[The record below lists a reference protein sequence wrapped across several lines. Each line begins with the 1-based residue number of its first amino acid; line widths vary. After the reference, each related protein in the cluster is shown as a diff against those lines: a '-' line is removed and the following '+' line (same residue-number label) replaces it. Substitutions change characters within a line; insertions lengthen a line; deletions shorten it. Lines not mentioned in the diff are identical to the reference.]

1 MASAFNIQPIGR
13 FNGECEPVKRPK
25 EIACFS
31 YDNKHEFH
39 LDDRSLQW
47 YYPPELGADLS
58 RGFDQFDKHDDSKDE
73 HIDSLLKTIMAH
85 EEEEGKKIDAQIV
98 TWRGMM
104 TKIMSSPFD
113 DRDGYVDLL
122 LACDDYG
129 YLTWRLSSFEMNAT
143 LYQDCIFIEENHAYK
158 QATQQEQQQRQ
169 QQSRRGQ
176 MSPDVMAYWGYKFET
191 LCCLP
196 RPWGEVSRD
205 LIENRDKEIVSNK
218 AQYCSVVRTG
228 IGKTILCLG
237 GEVDAIW
244 DSKPMQKGAPINWI
258 ELKTSVEIR
267 DDRTMQNF
275 ERKLMKFWIQSFLLG
290 VPKIIVGFR
299 SQKGILTKLE
309 EIQTAKIPETAA
321 KRGVRS
327 WDANMCINF
336 ASAFLEWLRN
346 TINDEGVWRIRRRPG
361 SGTIE
366 VFKVEEVGHGS
377 ILTDEFI
384 NWRIKLSLNSGG
396 GSGTP

>member
-1 MASAFNIQPIGR
+1 MANTFNIQPVVR
-13 FNGECEPVKRPK
+13 FDGECAAVKRPK

-31 YDNKHEFH
+31 YDEKHEFH

-58 RGFDQFDKHDDSKDE
+58 GGFEQFDKHDNSKDE
-73 HIDSLLKTIMAH
+73 HIDSLLKTIMAY
-85 EEEEGKKIDAQIV
+85 EEEEGKKIDVEFV

-104 TKIMSSPFD
+104 TKILSTPFE
-113 DRDGYVDLL
+113 DRDG
-122 LACDDYG
+122 
-129 YLTWRLSSFEMNAT
+129 
-143 LYQDCIFIEENHAYK
+143 FIEENHAYK
-158 QATQQEQQQRQ
+158 LASVQEQQQNQRKP
-169 QQSRRGQ
+169 RRGQ
-176 MSPDVMAYWGYKFET
+176 MSPDVMTYWGYKFET

-196 RPWGEVSRD
+196 RPWGEVARD
-205 LIENRDKEIVSNK
+205 FIENRDKEIVNNK

-228 IGKTILCLG
+228 IGKSTLCLG

-244 DSKPMQKGAPINWI
+244 DSKPVEKGAPINWI

-299 SQKGILTKLE
+299 SQQGILTKLE

-327 WDANMCINF
+327 WNANICINF
-336 ASAFLEWLRN
+336 ASAFLEWLKS
-346 TINDEGVWRIRRRPG
+346 TINDEGVWRIRRSPH
-361 SGTIE
+361 SGVIE

-384 NWRIKLSLNSGG
+384 NWRIKLSLNSA
-396 GSGTP
+396 SN

>member
-1 MASAFNIQPIGR
+1 MANASFNIHPTGR
-13 FNGECEPVKRPK
+13 FNGESEVVKRPK

-31 YDNKHEFH
+31 YDDKREFH

-47 YYPPELGADLS
+47 YYPPALGADLS
-58 RGFDQFDKHDDSKDE
+58 KGFDRFDKHDNSQDE
-73 HIDSLLKTIMAH
+73 HIDSLLKTIIAH
-85 EEEEGKKIDAQIV
+85 EEEEGKKIDAHVV

-104 TKIMSSPFD
+104 TKIMSAPFD
-113 DRDGYVDLL
+113 DRDG
-122 LACDDYG
+122 
-129 YLTWRLSSFEMNAT
+129 FEMNAT
-143 LYQDCIFIEENHAYK
+143 LYQDCIFIEENFAYG
-158 QATQQEQQQRQ
+158 QAKQQEQQR
-169 QQSRRGQ
+169 QQSRRRQ
-176 MSPDVMAYWGYKFET
+176 DFSPDVMTYWGYKFET
-191 LCCLP
+191 LSCLP
-196 RPWGEVSRD
+196 RPWGEVSREI
-205 LIENRDKEIVSNK
+205 IEGRDEQVVNNK

-228 IGKTILCLG
+228 IGKSLLCIG

-244 DSKPMQKGAPINWI
+244 DSKPEEKGAPINWI

-267 DDRTMQNF
+267 DDRSMQNF

-299 SQKGILTKLE
+299 SQRGILTKLE

-327 WDANMCINF
+327 WNANACINF

-346 TINDEGVWRIRRRPG
+346 TITDEGVWRIRRQPR
-361 SGTIE
+361 SGAIE
-366 VFKVEEVGHGS
+366 VFKVEEVGHGR

-384 NWRIKLSLNSGG
+384 NWRIKLSLNNDNG
-396 GSGTP
+396 GSS